1 MAQRFFLLML
11 SALFALTACS
21 EESMEP
27 AAASATFDV
36 TVSIIS
42 TARAFPAS
50 GVFNTP
56 EGATDPA
63 PIFPGESYAVTFD
76 APPGARLS
84 FATMM
89 VQSNDF
95 FYAPAE
101 EGIALFDDSGNP
113 VSGDVTDQIMLW
125 DAGTEAD
132 QEPGVGADQAPRQSG
147 ANTGA
152 PDSDNTVR
160 LAADTFGNLPAVN
173 AVIKATL
180 TANST
185 TNFTL
190 RITNVS
196 DGSTLSTSAGS
207 VAVPMAPGVYVVHSA
222 PSPLFTAGSPAQ
234 NGLEGIAEDGDPS
247 TMAAYLSD
255 NTGITDLLAPGVY
268 VVHTNPDPLFT
279 SGSADRGEGLENL
292 AEDGDPSALAAAVQ
306 TAAGVKASG
315 IFNTP
320 VGAAAPGPLT
330 PGNSYSFS
338 VEAEE
343 GDYLSFATMYVQ
355 SNDLFYAPDGKGI
368 ALFEGGSAVSGD
380 VTAQIMLWDAGTEV
394 NEKPGFGISQAPRQ
408 SGANSGAE
416 ENGTVRPVDDGFTY
430 PAVNQVIRVTI
441 EPR

>member
-1 MAQRFFLLML
+1 MAQRLLILVFAAFFG
-11 SALFALTACS
+11 FTACS
-21 EESMEP
+21 DESTSP
-27 AAASATFDV
+27 ARSMATFDV
-36 TVSIIS
+36 TVTIVS
-42 TARAFPAS
+42 TAKSFPAS

-56 EGATDPA
+56 EGAAEPA

-76 APPGARLS
+76 APPGSRLS

-101 EGIALFDDSGNP
+101 EGIALFDDNGNP
-113 VSGDVTDQIMLW
+113 ISGDVTDQLLLW

-132 QEPGVGADQAPRQSG
+132 QEPGVGADQAPRQMSANSG
-147 ANTGA
+147 AA
-152 PDSDNTVR
+152 DADNTVR

-180 TANST
+180 TANSA

-190 RITNVS
+190 RISNVS

-207 VAVPMAPGVYVVHSA
+207 VAVPMAPGVFVVHTA
-222 PSPLFTAGSPAQ
+222 PAPLFSKGQPAQ

-247 TMAAYLSD
+247 VMAAYLSE

-268 VVHTNPDPLFT
+268 VVHTNNDPLFT

-292 AEDGDPSALAAAVQ
+292 AEDGDPSLLAAAVQ
-306 TAAGVKASG
+306 TAAGVKSSG
-315 IFNTP
+315 VFTTP
-320 VGAAAPGPLT
+320 VGAAGPGPLT

-338 VEAEE
+338 FDAEE
-343 GDYLSFATMYVQ
+343 GDYLSLATMFVQ

-380 VTAQIMLWDAGTEV
+380 ITSQIMLWDAGTEV
-394 NEKPGFGISQAPRQ
+394 NEKPGFGLNQPPRQ
-408 SGANSGAE
+408 SGANSGAA
-416 ENGTVRPVDDGFTY
+416 ENGAVRPVDDSFTY
-430 PAVNQVIRVTI
+430 PSVNQVIRVTI
-441 EPR
+441 ENR